1 VKGDRIEFDLQSETV
16 NVTGDVEIL
25 IEPGKEGEGCPA

>member
-25 IEPGKEGEGCPA
+25 IEPGKKGEGCPA